1 MAWRAFGPG
10 YFWPHAARELA
21 GARKTIRSLA
31 RTGKY
36 RLLASL
42 LRWTGRAILALMV
55 LLFAGCLA
63 LFFPP
68 VQTAVAR
75 WLAERLS
82 EETGATVSIDRVA
95 LSLDGSVRV
104 EGLYVGDLRGDTLFH
119 VPALKLRGL
128 RVSRKQRMV
137 SIADMSLTAGRFNLF
152 TAEGDSSSNL
162 TNLVLSLASD
172 DTTASGYDWTIQ
184 CSRFDVRDFHFSFNN
199 ANEPVDPFGVD
210 FDHIDIPNACAQGYQ
225 FQAIGD
231 SITALLERAS
241 LNERSGLRV
250 DRLTGQAHVSPRGVV
265 VRDMDLRTPMSHAMG
280 EVQLLSGSW
289 ADFAEYNTRVMM
301 RGDFDSSL
309 VDMADI
315 AWFAHDLQGIR
326 FPFTAMGKVRGT
338 VSEMKARGLR
348 VHFGKESWFTGDAEL
363 IGLPNVAET
372 FMLIDVEQLHAAL
385 SDLKQVPVPPFTS
398 GELLHLPEELNAL
411 GDVDLTGRFTGFL
424 RSFTATGRAR
434 TMLGVL
440 RTDLSYNRDT
450 ITDRA
455 LITGRAA
462 TESFRLG
469 PLLGTSVIGP
479 MSANVRLAA
488 KGKTLRTMEVDL
500 EGDFPLFTFNDRA
513 IGNIRA
519 KGRLAR
525 NLFNGE
531 LEADDENLQLRF
543 SGLADF
549 RGRWPQV
556 DFTAKLHHAD
566 LRALGFS
573 PRKGYSALSLD
584 AAVKGRLSPD
594 SLQGDLHLSGI
605 TYCQGDEEFDLGDVH
620 LISDRR
626 AGLPLLQLDA
636 TVAEAEV
643 IGPFLPTKLP
653 QALASVLGS
662 VFPSLSK
669 GVSYAHDEQR
679 FTFEARLRDTEQAL
693 KLFLPGAVITPG
705 ATITGQFDTRT
716 FDLGLHAV
724 LPHAEYGKSRF
735 DSLMVIADKT
745 LDLLAFSVRSS
756 RQHFGDTL
764 WFSGTGIT
772 GKAYQDELD
781 IDLGWNGS
789 SGGTNGNLSFF
800 GEVRGPKS
808 VSLELLPSR
817 LYFGQGVW
825 ANAARASIT
834 IDSSTVRIA
843 GLDVRNG
850 PQRIAF
856 NGAISRDPQEALA
869 FVLDSVELANFLP
882 LLDGPPINGRLS
894 ADGRL
899 FDAYGTPHVIS
910 SARADSVRVRN
921 TAVGDVAL
929 AVSWIE
935 GQGALDLNGRV
946 ERGPI
951 KALDFTGRVGLRDA
965 GDLDMKLLFDRFDL
979 ALANPYLPEGIG
991 QLGGHATGQVALT
1004 GTLSK
1009 PVLDGALDLQAATLR
1024 IDYLNTRYTADAH
1037 VRIGDELFTVDR
1049 ANVRDEEG
1057 RTARVGAT
1065 VAHIGL
1071 RHWSY
1076 DIWGTMDR
1084 VQVLNTTQAM
1094 NSLYHG
1100 TAFATGD
1107 FNVSG
1112 SSGSL
1117 EIAVQAATAPGT
1129 DVRMPVGGSVEV
1141 SPISFVH
1148 FGAPDS
1154 AALAEDVDLT
1164 GVSLDL
1170 DISVTPD
1177 ARFELVFD
1185 PTVGDIMSGR
1195 GEGLIEIGVTSRGD
1209 LSMNGRVEITEGDYL
1224 FTLRNIVNK
1233 RFAVQPGGSI
1243 TWYGDPFDAQ
1253 LDLRAIYRLRAPLY
1267 DIVPPNERTEAYRQR
1282 VPVEVVMKLRD
1293 RLLNPEIGFDV
1304 RLSSVDEN
1312 VKAQVASVLSTD
1324 QEMSRQVFALIV
1336 MNRFLEPPMYAGAG
1350 SGGTGDAAAA
1360 GAGATFSDLLS
1371 NQVSNWLSGLS
1382 NDFDL
1387 GFNYRPGD
1395 AITQDELEVAFSKQF
1410 FDQRLLFSTNLGVQY
1425 GARDANASN
1434 SLMGDFQL
1442 EYLITR
1448 EGRFRARAFS
1458 ITNDR
1463 NLNQADQA
1471 PTTQGAGL
1479 VLRREF
1485 DTLGELLRG
1494 KRYKALQQ

>member
-1 MAWRAFGPG
+1 
-10 YFWPHAARELA
+10 
-21 GARKTIRSLA
+21 
-31 RTGKY
+31 
-36 RLLASL
+36 
-42 LRWTGRAILALMV
+42 MV

-63 LFFPP
+63 LFFPS
-68 VQTAVAR
+68 VQSAVAR
-75 WLAERLS
+75 WLADRLS
-82 EETGATVSIDRVA
+82 DEIGATISIDRVA

-104 EGLYVGDLRGDTLFH
+104 EGLFIGDLRGDTLFQ
-119 VPALKLRGL
+119 VPALKVRGL
-128 RVSRKQRMV
+128 RVSRKQRAV
-137 SIADMSLTAGRFNLF
+137 DISNLVVTGARFNLA
-152 TAEGDSSSNL
+152 TAEGESTSNL
-162 TNLVLSLASD
+162 TNLIASLSSD
-172 DTTASGYDWTIQ
+172 DTTSEGQDWTIR
-184 CSRFDVRDFHFSFNN
+184 CMRYDIRDFHFSFND
-199 ANEPVDPFGVD
+199 ANEAVDPFGVD
-210 FDHIDIPNACAQGYQ
+210 FKHIDIPDAAVQGYQ

-231 SITALLERAS
+231 SISALLERAS
-241 LNERSGLRV
+241 LTERSGLKV
-250 DRLTGQAHVSPRGVV
+250 ERLKGMAYVSSHGVV
-265 VRDMDLRTPMSHAMG
+265 VEGMDLRTPMSHAEG
-280 EVQLLSGSW
+280 ELKLLSEGW
-289 ADFAEYNTRVMM
+289 ADFSEFTSRVMM
-301 RGDFDSSL
+301 RAEFDSSL

-315 AWFAHDLQGIR
+315 AWFASELEGIR
-326 FPFTAMGKVRGT
+326 FPLTVSGKVRGT
-338 VSEMKARGLR
+338 VNELKGRGLR
-348 VHFGKESWFTGDAEL
+348 VGFGKESWFTGDAEL
-363 IGLPNVAET
+363 SGLPTISET
-372 FMLIDVEQLHAAL
+372 FMLIDVDEMHAAL
-385 SDLKQVPVPPFTS
+385 ADLKRVPVPPFTS
-398 GELLHLPEELNAL
+398 GELLQLPAELDEL
-411 GDVDLTGRFTGFL
+411 GDIDLSGRFTGFL
-424 RSFTATGRAR
+424 RSFTATGRAS
-434 TMLGVL
+434 TALGVL

-450 ITDRA
+450 ITNRA
-455 LITGRAA
+455 LISGRAA

-479 MSANVRLAA
+479 MSASVRLSA
-488 KGKTLRTMEVDL
+488 KGRSLKTMEVDL
-500 EGDFPLFTFNDRA
+500 EGDFPLFTINGRT

-519 KGRLAR
+519 KGHLAR

-531 LEADDENLQLRF
+531 LEAEDENLQLRF

-549 RGRWPQV
+549 RKRWPQV

-566 LRALGFS
+566 LRELGFS
-573 PRKGYSALSLD
+573 DRADYSALSLD
-584 AAVKGRLSPD
+584 AAMRGRLSPD
-594 SLQGDLHLSGI
+594 SLQGELHITGI
-605 TYCQGDEEFDLGDVH
+605 SYCQGDEEYDLGDVH

-626 AGLPLLQLDA
+626 AGLPILQLDA

-643 IGPFLPTKLP
+643 IGPFLPTRLP
-653 QALASVLGS
+653 AALATVLRS

-669 GVSYAHDEQR
+669 GVDYAQDEQR

-693 KLFLPGAVITPG
+693 KLFLPGARISPG
-705 ATITGQFDTRT
+705 STITGQFDTRT

-724 LPHAEYGKSRF
+724 MPYAEYGQSRF
-735 DSLMVIADKT
+735 DSLVVIADKT
-745 LDLLAFSVRSS
+745 LDLLAFSARSS

-781 IDLGWNGS
+781 IDLGWTGS
-789 SGGTNGNLSFF
+789 SGGTNGNLSFY

-817 LYFGQGVW
+817 LFFGQGIW
-825 ANAARASIT
+825 ANAEQASIT
-834 IDSSTVRIA
+834 IDSSTVRIG
-843 GLDVRNG
+843 GLEMRNG
-850 PQRIAF
+850 HQRVAF
-856 NGAISRDPQEALA
+856 NGTISRDSHEALA
-869 FVLDSVELANFLP
+869 FVLDSVELANFIP
-882 LLDGPPINGRLS
+882 LIDGPPINGRLS

-899 FDAYGTPHVIS
+899 FDVYGTPHVVS
-910 SARADSVRVRN
+910 AARADSVRVRHLL
-921 TAVGDVAL
+921 VGDVAL

-935 GQGALDLNGRV
+935 GKGALDLNGRI

-951 KALDFTGRVGLRDA
+951 KALDFTGRVGLRDE
-965 GDLDMKLLFDRFDL
+965 GELDLKLLMDRFDL
-979 ALANPYLPEGIG
+979 ALADPYLPEGLSG
-991 QLGGHATGQVALT
+991 LGGHATGQVQLT
-1004 GTLSK
+1004 GTLVK
-1009 PVLDGALDLQAATLR
+1009 PELSGALDLSAATMR

-1037 VRIGDELFTVDR
+1037 VGIGDELFTVDH
-1049 ANVRDEEG
+1049 ATVHDELG

-1071 RHWSY
+1071 RDWSY
-1076 DIWGTMDR
+1076 DIWGSMDR
-1084 VQVLNTTQAM
+1084 MKVLNTTQAM

-1107 FNVSG
+1107 FGVSG
-1112 SSGSL
+1112 SRGSL
-1117 EIAVQAATAPGT
+1117 EITVQATTAPGT

-1154 AALAEDVDLT
+1154 VDAAEDVDLS
-1164 GVSLDL
+1164 GVSIDM
-1170 DISVTPD
+1170 DITVTPD

-1195 GEGLIEIGVTSRGD
+1195 GSGLIEIGVTQRGD
-1209 LSMNGRVEITEGDYL
+1209 LSMNGKVEITEGDYL

-1253 LDLRAIYRLRAPLY
+1253 LDLQAIYRLKAPLY
-1267 DIVPPNERTEAYRQR
+1267 DIVPPSERTEAYRQR
-1282 VPVEVVMKLRD
+1282 VPVDVVMKLRD
-1293 RLLNPEIGFDV
+1293 KLMNPEIGFDV

-1312 VKAQVASVLSTD
+1312 MKAQVASVLSTE

-1336 MNRFLEPPMYAGAG
+1336 MNRFLEPPIYAGAG
-1350 SGGTGDAAAA
+1350 SAGTGEAAAA

-1410 FDQRLLFSTNLGVQY
+1410 FDQRLLFSTNVGVQY
-1425 GARDANASN
+1425 GARAANASN
-1434 SLMGDFQL
+1434 SLIGDFQL

-1458 ITNDR
+1458 LTNDR
-1463 NLNQADQA
+1463 NLNQSDQA

-1494 KRYKALQQ
+1494 KRYKAQRP